1 MEGLFKAARIQNDDL
16 KQQAIQALTET
27 VEVGYDTAGDYI
39 QNVGTLTFELMEN
52 KNPDSDAIKSAL

>member
-52 KNPDSDAIKSAL
+52 KNPDSDAIKNAL

>member
-39 QNVGTLTFELMEN
+39 
-52 KNPDSDAIKSAL
+52 